1 MLPPEMPPFESNL
14 TVMSF
19 PNREELLFRTCLRG
33 CARLANK
40 APSGVW
46 SRAGRQRPRYNLLVR
61 KGFEKEASESQSPL
75 NA

>member
-1 MLPPEMPPFESNL
+1 MMLPPEMPPFESNL

-40 APSGVW
+40 APSGVE
-46 SRAGRQRPRYNLLVR
+46 SGRSS
-61 KGFEKEASESQSPL
+61 EAEVQFVGS
-75 NA
+75 